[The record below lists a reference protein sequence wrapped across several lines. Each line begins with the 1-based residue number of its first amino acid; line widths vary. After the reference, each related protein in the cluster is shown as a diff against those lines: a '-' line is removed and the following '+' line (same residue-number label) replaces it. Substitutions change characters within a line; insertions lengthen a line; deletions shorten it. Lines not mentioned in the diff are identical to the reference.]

1 MQIFGSSPLFRST
14 TRADSALLGLVMTA
28 TLAEEAREALRLAEA
43 EPGQSAA
50 LAAVVAEQ
58 ARSAHDIAAAA
69 IAARALGLAALH
81 TDDAATAMRHLRTA
95 IALGRRARSPVLAAE
110 ARMTLAYVLN
120 GRGRSRQ
127 ALREIDVAVLDL
139 GGVERAR
146 AEAQRGSILASHGRL
161 DEALAS
167 YRNALPE
174 LRRADD
180 HLWVQRVLLNRGV
193 IYGYRS
199 EFGAAL
205 RDLREAER
213 LCEQLGLGLSAGFV
227 QENLGWIET
236 LRGEV
241 PKALGHLDAAEQRFR
256 ALGSRLSFV
265 LRDRSEL
272 ALSVNLLSE
281 ARQTAEQAVRQFAR
295 EGQLLV
301 LPEARLMLARAAAL
315 GGDSGYAVE
324 QARKAVTEF
333 AAQRRPHWTALARYT
348 LLSARLSEQGSPQ
361 VTVRQLVRTAD
372 ALAVTGWTGAA
383 LEARLLAGK
392 LALDHRWNAEGCRI
406 LAQASP
412 SRRRGPAL
420 LRSRAWYAEALV
432 RLANGNPGGA
442 SKAARSGL
450 RILDEHRATL
460 GATDLRAFAA
470 GHRSELATLGL
481 RIAIKSGHTSRVLA
495 WAEEGRA
502 RHLLSRPARPPDDQE
517 LADAL
522 TRLRV
527 TVAEIGEQRRAG
539 HHNVALVNRQAAL
552 ERQIRDHCRRQTSG
566 SAGDPVP
573 AVSASGLAAAL
584 GDAGL
589 IEFIQL
595 DGVLH
600 AVAVADGRA
609 RLREVDALDPV
620 RDLVER
626 VIFALRRLARHNI
639 SDDAKAAAVKTLHHA
654 ADRLDAILIGPFAR
668 QLDGRPL
675 VIIPTGP
682 LQSLP
687 WSVLRSCA
695 DRPVTVAPSAALWSA
710 AQRQGTAAQEAAQE
724 QVTVACGPGLPGA
737 RAEAE
742 AVAAIYRTRALH
754 GSAATVQAVTESLS
768 RANLVHLAAHGHVRA
783 DNPLFSSLRLA
794 DGPLTV
800 FDLERLERV
809 APTLVL
815 AACDS
820 GRTVVCAGDELLGF
834 AASLLSLGAQQLV
847 ASVVPI
853 PDAQTAPLMV
863 AFHRQLA
870 AGQHVA
876 GALSEAQRR
885 LAGEGVEAMAA
896 AAGFICIGAG
906 MKARGRA

>member
-1 MQIFGSSPLFRST
+1 
-14 TRADSALLGLVMTA
+14 MTA
-28 TLAEEAREALRLAEA
+28 TLAEEAKEALRLAEA

-50 LAAVVAEQ
+50 LAARVAEQ
-58 ARSAHDIAAAA
+58 ARLAHDFAAAA
-69 IAARALGLAALH
+69 IAARALGLVALH
-81 TDDAATAMRHLRTA
+81 RGDAATAMRHLRTA
-95 IALGRRARSPVLAAE
+95 IALGRRAHSPVLAAE

-120 GRGRSRQ
+120 GAGQSRQ
-127 ALREIDVAVLDL
+127 ALREIDAALLDL
-139 GGVERAR
+139 NGVERAR
-146 AEAQRGSILASHGRL
+146 AEVQRGAILESHGRH

-167 YRNALPE
+167 YRSALPE

-193 IYGYRS
+193 LYGYRG
-199 EFGAAL
+199 EFATAV
-205 RDLREAER
+205 RDLREAEW

-227 QENLGWIET
+227 QENLGWIDT

-241 PKALGHLDAAEQRFR
+241 PAALGHLDAAEQRFR
-256 ALGSRLSFV
+256 ELGSRLGFI

-272 ALSVNLLSE
+272 LLSVNLLSE
-281 ARQTAEQAVRQFAR
+281 ARQTAEQAVRQIAR
-295 EGQLLV
+295 EGQLV
-301 LPEARLMLARAAAL
+301 ALPEARLMLARAAAL

-324 QARKAVTEF
+324 QARRAVAEF
-333 AAQRRPHWTALARYT
+333 VAQRRPHWAARARYE
-348 LLSARLSEQGSPQ
+348 LLSARLSENGSPQ

-372 ALAVTGWTGAA
+372 ALAVTGWTVAA

-392 LALDHRWNAEGCRI
+392 LALDRGHDAEGSRI
-406 LAQASP
+406 LAQVSP
-412 SRRRGPAL
+412 ARRRGPAL

-432 RLANGNPGGA
+432 RLASGNPGGA

-460 GATDLRAFAA
+460 GATDLRAFAS
-470 GHRSELATLGL
+470 GHRSELAALGL
-481 RIAIKSGHTSRVLA
+481 RIAIRSGHTSRVLA

-502 RHLLSRPARPPDDQE
+502 RHLLSRPARPPDDPE
-517 LADAL
+517 LAAAL

-527 TVAEIGEQRRAG
+527 TVAEIVELRRAG
-539 HHNVALVNRQAAL
+539 HHSAALINRQAAL
-552 ERQIRDHCRRQTSG
+552 ERQIRDHCRRQTRG
-566 SAGDPVP
+566 SVGDPVP
-573 AVSASGLAAAL
+573 AVSVAGLAAAL
-584 GDAGL
+584 GEAGL

-609 RLREVDALDPV
+609 RLREVAALDPV

-626 VIFALRRLARHNI
+626 VVFALRRLARHNV
-639 SDDAKAAAVKTLHHA
+639 SADGKAAAISTLRYA
-654 ADRLDAILIGPFAR
+654 ADRLDALLIGPFAR
-668 QLDGRPL
+668 QLDGRAL
-675 VIIPTGP
+675 VVIPTGP

-695 DRPVTVAPSAALWSA
+695 DRPVTIAPSAALWSA
-710 AQRQGTAAQEAAQE
+710 AQRRGTAAQRP
-724 QVTVACGPGLPGA
+724 VTVACGPGLPGA

-742 AVAAIYRTRALH
+742 AVAAIHRTSALL

-783 DNPLFSSLRLA
+783 DNSLFSSLRLA

-834 AASLLSLGAQQLV
+834 GASLLSLGAQQLI
-847 ASVVPI
+847 APVVPI
-853 PDAQTAPLMV
+853 PDAETAPLMV
-863 AFHRQLA
+863 AFHRQLI

-876 GALSEAQRR
+876 GALSEAQRQV
-885 LAGEGVEAMAA
+885 ASEGTEAMAA

-906 MKARGRA
+906 LK